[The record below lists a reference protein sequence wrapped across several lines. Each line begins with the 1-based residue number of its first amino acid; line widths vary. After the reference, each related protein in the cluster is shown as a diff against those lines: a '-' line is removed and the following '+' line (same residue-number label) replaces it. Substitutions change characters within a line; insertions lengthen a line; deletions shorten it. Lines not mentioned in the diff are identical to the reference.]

1 MPLSQL
7 TVIRF
12 TAVFSRVALTLVAI
26 GTGVFTVSPAQ
37 AQFLPETIRAM
48 DLLKKTAEDPAM
60 VPLARNAAEMALAK
74 VVKSRSR
81 VCELRG
87 SLHRRHA
94 GASMYVA
101 GDALLNSALECRLA
115 ADIHAHPNLAL
126 KASAERVEALRLAWC
141 GFLTHG
147 DAVNAAAAAEQTNAE
162 LLRWTAATGRGDA
175 VKVREAIK
183 PHASLVFDILLGRA
197 IQRDNSRNYAEA
209 FKSIRLAKLFASQY
223 LPDEKR
229 ALVLCGDS
237 EGLILI
243 NLGQYSSA
251 LKSFRD
257 SLGYA
262 IETSPTDL
270 FKIVDG
276 RVKIIKTLLRLQD
289 LAALRDETPKL
300 AIDLATIAT
309 GNQRNPSLELLAY
322 ADVIESCLATESNR
336 ELGDLSCLRI
346 DALSSL
352 IANRENGFNERL
364 GLVAGFLAIAR
375 WKASCQDL
383 VSSQR
388 AIDAAESQLQAVRN
402 GRARKDTGDAL
413 LADYDYGLGLACAAI
428 GKHDV
433 AAAHFDRHRKLEWPR
448 NIDRL
453 VCLPL
458 YDQYLVNAIEI
469 APRINAAINLA
480 WDSPNDPRIGEL
492 TATWLLNGRQ
502 LLGTTVK
509 KQLDLVRAEMGEV
522 ARNINDKTAIGNA
535 PLVAPAKAALAV
547 QPIAK
552 PAIMARQQD
561 QRLQPAIDPQNLGLV
576 SRSSSESAVISK
588 ESRERLQTEQWR
600 LMEGLQAWQAA
611 ESWRGEDAVDANR
624 WLELNPIRERLSEGD
639 VLVLY
644 SRVERIRWT
653 LGKPIAGGARY
664 GAWVIYPNRI
674 AGSPALRF
682 VDLGTATAIDQ
693 GVKDWQQEIARFY
706 SEGDSEPESKQRVQ
720 AKLKALSDLILAPLH
735 LGGNGNAIK
744 RILFLPDSVLWMAP
758 FAALPFQGKEFLVET
773 VESVLLR
780 NAQYLLPVHEDNV
793 TSSASVMF
801 GDPDFELVPQ
811 LAEAVDGGNP
821 EAAEKE
827 NASPPTAEVVKKTFR
842 PLVHGKYDT
851 NVISAA
857 LKKIDGDKTVILTR
871 GTASEAAL
879 RSSKRPYIAVVSSHG
894 YYLPGKAANGNPD
907 QLVGQQLELAANGDL
922 SQHPWMRSG
931 FALAGFNRL
940 NRAGGNG
947 GQLPFAWNDGNVTAY
962 DVMRLDLR
970 GTHLV
975 VLAACSTGVGD
986 TQTGESV
993 AGLWQAFHVAGVG
1006 EVVATLWDIPD
1017 TKLTSDFI
1025 AAFLERYS
1033 QTHSATSALRAV
1045 QESTIGELRRANKS
1059 THPIFWAGYVA
1070 TNR

>member
-1 MPLSQL
+1 MALSLL

-12 TAVFSRVALTLVAI
+12 TAMFSRVAITVVAI
-26 GTGVFTVSPAQ
+26 GSGVFAAVPDK
-37 AQFLPETIRAM
+37 AQFLPETIHAM
-48 DLLKKTAEDPAM
+48 NLVEKAADDPEL
-60 VPLARNAAEMALAK
+60 VPLARKAAETALTK
-74 VVKSRSR
+74 VVQSRSR

-94 GASMYVA
+94 NAPMFAA
-101 GDALLNSALECRLA
+101 GDALLNSAHECFLA
-115 ADIHAHPNLAL
+115 AKTHAHASLRL
-126 KASAERVEALRLAWC
+126 ESSAERVEAMRLAWC
-141 GFLTHG
+141 GFSSHG
-147 DAVNAAAAAEQTNAE
+147 DAAMADAAAERTHVE
-162 LLRWTAATGRGDA
+162 LLGWTAAIGRGDA
-175 VKVREAIK
+175 GKVREAIK

-209 FKSIRLAKLFASQY
+209 LKSIRLAKLFARQY
-223 LPDEKR
+223 LPNEKR
-229 ALVLCGDS
+229 AMVLCGDS

-257 SLGYA
+257 SLEYA
-262 IETSPTDL
+262 IETRPTDL
-270 FKIVDG
+270 FKIADC
-276 RVKIIKTLLRLQD
+276 RIKIIQTLLRLQD

-300 AIDLATIAT
+300 VKELAAIAN
-309 GNQRNPSLELLAY
+309 GQQRVPSLELLAY
-322 ADVIESCLATESNR
+322 SKVIESCLATESKQ
-336 ELGDLSCLRI
+336 EPWGEFSCGQI
-346 DALSSL
+346 DALARL
-352 IANRENGFNERL
+352 IAKEEIGFDERL
-364 GLVAGFLAIAR
+364 GLVAGFLAIAK
-375 WKASCQDL
+375 WKASRQKIE
-383 VSSQR
+383 SSKQ
-388 AIDAAESQLQAVRN
+388 AIDAAELHLQAVHKGN
-402 GRARKDTGDAL
+402 ARKDTGDAL

-428 GKHDV
+428 GKHDA
-433 AAAHFDRHRKLEWPR
+433 AAAHFDRHRRLEWPR

-458 YDQYLVNAIEI
+458 YDQYLVNAIDI
-469 APRINAAINLA
+469 APRMNAAINLA
-480 WDSPNDPRIGEL
+480 WDSPNDQRIVEL
-492 TATWLLNGRQ
+492 TATWLINGRQ
-502 LLGTTVK
+502 LLGTTVE
-509 KQLDLVRAEMGEV
+509 KQLDLIRAEMGEI
-522 ARNINDKTAIGNA
+522 ARNVNDKKAIENA
-535 PLVAPAKAALAV
+535 PLVAPAEAALAV
-547 QPIAK
+547 QPINN

-561 QRLQPAIDPQNLGLV
+561 QELQPAIDPQKLGLV

-600 LMEGLQAWQAA
+600 FMEGLQAWKAA
-611 ESWRGEDAVDANR
+611 VSWRGEDAVDDHR
-624 WLELNPIRERLSEGD
+624 WLELTPIRERLSEGD

-653 LGKPIAGGARY
+653 SGKPIAGGARY

-693 GVKDWQQEIARFY
+693 GVKDWQQEIVRFY
-706 SEGDSEPESKQRVQ
+706 SEGDSEPESKQRAQ

-735 LGGNGNAIK
+735 LKGTGNAIK

-780 NAQYLLPVHEDNV
+780 NAQYLVPVHEDNV
-793 TSSASVMF
+793 TPSASVMF

-811 LAEAVDGGNP
+811 LAGGVGGGKP
-821 EAAEKE
+821 KAAEKE
-827 NASPPTAEVVKKTFR
+827 FAAPPTSEVMKNKFN
-842 PLVHGKYDT
+842 PLRNGQYDT
-851 NVISAA
+851 EVISAA
-857 LKKIDGDKTVILTR
+857 LKKIDGDNAVILT
-871 GTASEAAL
+871 GGAASEAAL
-879 RSSKRPYIAVVSSHG
+879 RSIERPYIAVVSSHG

-940 NRAGGNG
+940 DRAGGNG
-947 GQLPFAWNDGNVTAY
+947 GQLPLAWNDGNVTAY
-962 DVMRLDLR
+962 DVMRLDLH

-1025 AAFLERYS
+1025 ATFLDGYN
-1033 QTHSATSALRAV
+1033 QTQSATSALR
-1045 QESTIGELRRANKS
+1045 
-1059 THPIFWAGYVA
+1059 
-1070 TNR
+1070 